1 MEMMIQNPIIVRV
14 IQPPTEST
22 TVSDVLIGAI
32 GLTGMLVIVALLL
45 GGVFGGILIGIKIFR
60 RRMNIEP
67 PSDSDIIHIV

>member
-60 RRMNIEP
+60 
-67 PSDSDIIHIV
+67 